1 MSTPADHRFMA
12 RAIQL
17 AKRGLYT
24 THPNPRVGC
33 VLVKDGEIVG
43 EGFHQRAGEPHA
55 ERLAIA
61 DAGSNARGATA
72 YVTLE
77 PCCHQG
83 KTPPC
88 TEGLIEAGVS
98 RVIAAMVDPNPLVA
112 GKGLEILREQGI
124 EVESGLLEQQAR
136 ELNPGF
142 IRRITGGRPYVRCKL
157 AMSLDGRTAMSS
169 GESKWITGEAAR
181 QDVQRLR
188 ARSDAIVTGI
198 GTVLADDPSMNVRL
212 EGLEYGPDGRE
223 LPQPLR
229 VVLDPA
235 LEMSH
240 KAKMLSLPGETLVVY
255 QREESSRITELE
267 AAGASVVRLPGSDSH
282 IDLGTLF
289 DHLGRRQINEVLVE
303 TGPTLAGA
311 ALGAGLVDELVL
323 YAAPH
328 IMGDGGRG
336 LFHLPA
342 LEYMRDR
349 ISLEIEDVRRVG
361 EDLRLILKPLPD
373 QEQD

>member
-1 MSTPADHRFMA
+1 MSPADYRFMA

-17 AKRGLYT
+17 AKHGLYT

-33 VLVKDGEIVG
+33 VLVKDGRIVG
-43 EGFHQRAGEPHA
+43 EGYHQRAGEPHA

-88 TEGLIEAGVS
+88 TDGLIDAGVS

-112 GKGLEILREQGI
+112 GKGLELLRQQGI
-124 EVESGLLEQQAR
+124 EVASGLLERQAR

-142 IRRITGGRPYVRCKL
+142 IRRIVGGRPYVRCKL

-181 QDVQRLR
+181 LDVQRLR
-188 ARSDAIVTGI
+188 ARSDAVVTGI

-212 EGLEYGPDGRE
+212 SGPEYAPDGRD
-223 LPQPLR
+223 LPQPMR

-235 LEMSH
+235 LEMSR
-240 KAKMLSLPGETLVVY
+240 KARILSLPGDTMVVCH
-255 QREESSRITELE
+255 QMDPSRARELEES
-267 AAGASVVRLPGSDSH
+267 GALVVRLPGSDSH
-282 IDLGTLF
+282 IDLEALIA
-289 DHLGRRQINEVLVE
+289 HLGRMQVNEVLVE
-303 TGPTLAGA
+303 SGPTLAGA

-342 LEYMRDR
+342 LEYMHDR
-349 ISLEIEDVRRVG
+349 ISLKIEDVRRVG
-361 EDLRLILKPLPD
+361 EDLRLILKPLPG